1 MWDLDQ
7 IPNMVQLFHVQ
18 PHVSNMQD
26 LNQIPNIVQL
36 FHVQPR
42 VSIFLKCTKAKKKKS
57 WPWEDM
63 IEQNIPKERR
73 FLFDAYSCKKKWAGI
88 SHYEIE

>member
-1 MWDLDQ
+1 
-7 IPNMVQLFHVQ
+7 MVQLFHVQ

-57 WPWEDM
+57 
-63 IEQNIPKERR
+63 
-73 FLFDAYSCKKKWAGI
+73 
-88 SHYEIE
+88 